1 MNAKISNILELLGPA
16 VLLPWASRS
25 KGDRRKWKHIQLA
38 DMKDDKHLAKLEKA
52 GNIGVALGKLS
63 DRLISID
70 FDDDYHADRF
80 LEANPLLAATLRT
93 RAYRG
98 CNIWIRCAGDY
109 PPPCK
114 LKDATGK

>member
-1 MNAKISNILELLGPA
+1 MSARVESDRISRLLELLGPA

-38 DMKDDKHLAKLEKA
+38 DMTDDKHLAKLEKA
-52 GNIGVALGKLS
+52 GNIGVALGKVS

-93 RAYRG
+93 RAYSG
-98 CNIWIRCAGDY
+98 M
-109 PPPCK
+109 
-114 LKDATGK
+114 